1 MYAWLITKDHL
12 FDGSTIDRNEA
23 GVTGPRRAPADL
35 LARLQAGEGQ
45 EFRMYDDDGELYYEG
60 RYLGDDSE
68 DMFGP
73 LDDFGMPNAG
83 AVRIDYKN
91 AAGAWEVL

>member
-1 MYAWLITKDHL
+1 MYAWIITKDHL
-12 FDGSTIDRNEA
+12 ADGSTITDEA
-23 GVTGPRRAPADL
+23 GTTGPRRATADL

-91 AAGAWEVL
+91 DAGAWEVL